1 MSLSR
6 GHHCLTTIKLKIIG
20 MKQFLMLIRTEGD
33 HLEELSGEAQKDHV
47 QKVGGYIGKLMQDG
61 RLKSA
66 QPLEMDGTIITS
78 PKGKL
83 KDGPF
88 NETKEV
94 IAGYF
99 LIEANDLQHA
109 IALAKANPVLEN
121 EKARIEVRPIKKM
134 EGIN

>member
-1 MSLSR
+1 MN
-6 GHHCLTTIKLKIIG
+6 
-20 MKQFLMLIRTEGD
+20 QFLFLIRTEGD
-33 HLEELSGEAQKDHV
+33 HLEDLSPEDQKAHV
-47 QKVGGYIGKLMQDG
+47 QKVGGYIGKLMEEG

-66 QPLEMDGTIITS
+66 QPLEMEGTIITS

-83 KDGPF
+83 KDGPY

-99 LIEANDLQHA
+99 LIEAKNLEEAVA
-109 IALAKANPVLEN
+109 IAQQNPVLEN
-121 EKARIEVRPIKKM
+121 GNARIEVRPIKKM

>member
-1 MSLSR
+1 
-6 GHHCLTTIKLKIIG
+6 
-20 MKQFLMLIRTEGD
+20 MKQFLLLIRTDGD
-33 HLEELSGEAQKDHV
+33 HLEKLNPADQQAHV
-47 QKVGGYIGKLMQDG
+47 QRVGGYIGNLMQEG
-61 RLKSA
+61 KLHSA
-66 QPLEMDGTIITS
+66 QPLEMEGTIVTS

-99 LIEANDLQHA
+99 LVEAESMEEA
-109 IALAKANPVLEN
+109 IKIAKANPVLEDEN
-121 EKARIEVRPIKKM
+121 ARIEIRPIKKM

>member
-1 MSLSR
+1 
-6 GHHCLTTIKLKIIG
+6 
-20 MKQFLMLIRTEGD
+20 MKQFLLLIRTEGD
-33 HLEELSGEAQKDHV
+33 HLETLSPADQQEHV
-47 QKVGGYIGKLMQDG
+47 QRVGGYIGKLMQDG
-61 RLKSA
+61 KLHSA
-66 QPLEMDGTIITS
+66 QPLEMDGAIVTS

-99 LIEANDLQHA
+99 LIEAHDLKEA
-109 IALAKANPVLEN
+109 VEIAKANPVLEDEN
-121 EKARIEVRPIKKM
+121 ARIEVRPVKKM

>member
-1 MSLSR
+1 
-6 GHHCLTTIKLKIIG
+6 
-20 MKQFLMLIRTEGD
+20 MKPFLLLIRTEGD
-33 HLEELSGEAQKDHV
+33 HLEKLNAADQQAHV
-47 QKVGGYIGKLMQDG
+47 QRVGGYIGNLMQEG
-61 RLKSA
+61 KLHSA
-66 QPLEMDGTIITS
+66 QPLEMEGTIITS

-99 LIEANDLQHA
+99 LIEANDLKEA
-109 IALAKANPVLEN
+109 IDIAKANPVLEDEN
-121 EKARIEVRPIKKM
+121 ARIEVRPVRKM

>member
-1 MSLSR
+1 
-6 GHHCLTTIKLKIIG
+6 
-20 MKQFLMLIRTEGD
+20 MKQFLFLIRTEGD
-33 HLEELSGEAQKDHV
+33 HLQELNPEEQTQHV
-47 QKVGGYIGKLMQDG
+47 QKVGGYIGKLMEEG
-61 RLKSA
+61 KLKSA
-66 QPLEMDGTIITS
+66 QPLEMEGTIVTS

-99 LIEANDLQHA
+99 LIEAENITEAVA
-109 IALAKANPVLEN
+109 IAKANPVLEN
-121 EKARIEVRPIKKM
+121 EKARIEIRPIKKM

>member
-1 MSLSR
+1 
-6 GHHCLTTIKLKIIG
+6 
-20 MKQFLMLIRTEGD
+20 MKQFLLLIRTEGD
-33 HLEELSGEAQKDHV
+33 HLETLGPEEQQAHV
-47 QKVGGYIGKLMQDG
+47 QRVGGYIGKLMQEG
-61 RLKSA
+61 KLHSA
-66 QPLEMDGTIITS
+66 QPLEMEGTIITS

-99 LIEANDLQHA
+99 LIEANDLNEA
-109 IALAKANPVLEN
+109 IEIAKANPVLEN
-121 EKARIEVRPIKKM
+121 ESARIEVRPVKKM